1 MSDQLVNNGK
11 TVANK
16 NIHSD
21 MDITMR
27 AHPVTGDVT
36 IKTDTDA
43 IRRAVRNIVLTNK
56 YERPFKPN
64 FGGSIRNMLF
74 ELDTDRKVRRM
85 KRVLA
90 DTIQKFEPRVSNV
103 TIKFDDVDDNNMD
116 VTVFY
121 NINEGVPNND
131 LTFTVTRAR

>member
-1 MSDQLVNNGK
+1 
-11 TVANK
+11 
-16 NIHSD
+16 
-21 MDITMR
+21 
-27 AHPVTGDVT
+27 
-36 IKTDTDA
+36 
-43 IRRAVRNIVLTNK
+43 
-56 YERPFKPN
+56 
-64 FGGSIRNMLF
+64 MLF

-90 DTIQKFEPRVSNV
+90 DTIEKFEPRVSNV

>member
-16 NIHSD
+16 NIYSD

-27 AHPVTGDVT
+27 VHQVTGDVT
-36 IKTDTDA
+36 LKTDTDA

-85 KRVLA
+85 QRTLVE
-90 DTIQKFEPRVSNV
+90 TIEKFEPRVSNV
-103 TIKFDDVDDNNMD
+103 SVRFDDVDNNNMD

>member
-11 TVANK
+11 TVATK
-16 NIHSD
+16 NVYSD

-27 AHPVTGDVT
+27 AHPVTVDVT
-36 IKTDTDA
+36 LKTDTDA

-64 FGGSIRNMLF
+64 FGGSIRDMLF
-74 ELDTDRKVRRM
+74 ELDTDRKINRM
-85 KRVLA
+85 QKSLK
-90 DTIQKFEPRVSNV
+90 TLIEKFEPRVKNV
-103 TIKFDDVDDNNMD
+103 TIRFDDVVDNSMD
-116 VTVFY
+116 VTIFY
-121 NINEGVPNND
+121 NISDGVKNQD

>member
-1 MSDQLVNNGK
+1 
-11 TVANK
+11 
-16 NIHSD
+16 
-21 MDITMR
+21 
-27 AHPVTGDVT
+27 
-36 IKTDTDA
+36 
-43 IRRAVRNIVLTNK
+43 
-56 YERPFKPN
+56 
-64 FGGSIRNMLF
+64 
-74 ELDTDRKVRRM
+74 M

-90 DTIQKFEPRVSNV
+90 DTIEKFEPRVSNV

>member
-16 NIHSD
+16 NIYSD

-36 IKTDTDA
+36 LKTDTDA

-85 KRVLA
+85 QRALV
-90 DTIQKFEPRVSNV
+90 DIIEKFEPRVSNV
-103 TIKFDDVDDNNMD
+103 SVRFDDVDNNNMD

-121 NINEGVPNND
+121 NINEGVPNQD